1 MGSVKRVRAA
11 LGAALRGSSRDFYAV
26 ADLPIAKRLGGI
38 LYLLS
43 LGVAAVL
50 VPLAPPTDSPIG
62 AWGWAV
68 VAFATVA
75 AIALAMRLLRW
86 PQRVSADEL
95 LVSSY
100 CALVLVTLLVWLGG
114 SHSPYAQLFLP
125 SVLYTAAVHPP
136 RRVLAYL
143 VVFVAAVSA
152 PLAYE
157 GWSSELAAQTV
168 GYLII
173 WGGLGF
179 VAMAFTTRVRIQ
191 RLGLTRARHEA
202 AALALADPLTRL
214 GNRRAFD
221 EALDTSVARARRS
234 GGNLSLILADLDG
247 FKEINDRWGH
257 LEGDDCLRRVADVLR
272 ELLRG
277 RDACFRWG
285 GDEFAIL
292 ADIDIGGAGV
302 MRERLGKAI
311 AGRCQTPDGR
321 PVGVSLGV
329 AQLDATMSAEDLVDR
344 ADLDLLAA
352 KAVVTQLRTMPR
364 PEGV

>member
-1 MGSVKRVRAA
+1 MGSAADISRMGSVKRVRAV

-26 ADLPIAKRLGGI
+26 ADLPISKRLGGI

-43 LGVAAVL
+43 LAVAAVL

-86 PQRVSADEL
+86 PYRVSADEL

-152 PLAYE
+152 PLVYE
-157 GWSSELAAQTV
+157 GWSAELAAQTV

-173 WGGLGF
+173 WCGLGF

-191 RLGLTRARHEA
+191 RLA
-202 AALALADPLTRL
+202 
-214 GNRRAFD
+214 
-221 EALDTSVARARRS
+221 S
-234 GGNLSLILADLDG
+234 
-247 FKEINDRWGH
+247 
-257 LEGDDCLRRVADVLR
+257 
-272 ELLRG
+272 RG
-277 RDACFRWG
+277 RG
-285 GDEFAIL
+285 
-292 ADIDIGGAGV
+292 
-302 MRERLGKAI
+302 
-311 AGRCQTPDGR
+311 TR
-321 PVGVSLGV
+321 P
-329 AQLDATMSAEDLVDR
+329 
-344 ADLDLLAA
+344 
-352 KAVVTQLRTMPR
+352 PR
-364 PEGV
+364 SRSPTR